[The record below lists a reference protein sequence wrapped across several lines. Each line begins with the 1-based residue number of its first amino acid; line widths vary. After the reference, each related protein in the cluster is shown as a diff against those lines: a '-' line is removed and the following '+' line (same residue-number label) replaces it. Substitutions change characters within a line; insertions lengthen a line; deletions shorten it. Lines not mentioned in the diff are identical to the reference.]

1 MKKLIALL
9 LALVM
14 VLSLVACGGS
24 TEEKTEAP
32 AAEAPK
38 AEAPAAEAPA
48 APAATSIRMVNGKIE
63 IDAQLK
69 KLAEIYKAETGVEVI
84 IESLGGGIDV
94 NGTIKGYFQ
103 AGNMPD
109 IFVFGS
115 DAEAQQW
122 GEAGALVDMADQAW
136 AADTDAEYV
145 HADFGTIGFPYTVEA
160 IGLIYNADILEKA
173 GVDPATMVTPA
184 GYKAAFEAIDAMK
197 EELGLTAVVGYSAE
211 PVNLWWSTANHM
223 FGNYLDAGLAR
234 DDSTYIDMLND
245 GGKLDTARLTDF
257 ANMLALFH
265 QYSDPALLVSGTYDQ
280 QILNFASGKYAFV
293 TQGNW
298 IGASLSTSAEYAAAG
313 SFECGMVPYAFNDSA
328 DTILVNSPS
337 WWGVYNGPN
346 QEAAK
351 AFLQWCSETKGQEIL
366 VLEAGCISP
375 FASCTIAAND
385 PLAATVMDHMARGK
399 TSSWGWLKLP
409 EGLSMNYTGQL
420 FADFAGGALDVE
432 GFVNAMVSVVDSAVE

>member
-32 AAEAPK
+32 AAEAAP
-38 AEAPAAEAPA
+38 EAAAPA
-48 APAATSIRMVNGKIE
+48 APADPSATSIRLINGKIE

-69 KLAEIYKAETGVEVI
+69 KLAEMYKAETGVEVI

-94 NGTIKGYFQ
+94 NGTIKGYLQ

-109 IFVFGS
+109 IFVVAS
-115 DAEAQQW
+115 DAEVQQW
-122 GEAGALVDMADQAW
+122 GEAGLVDMSGEAW
-136 AADTDAEYV
+136 VADTDAAYV
-145 HADFGTIGFPYTVEA
+145 HPEFGTVGFPYTVEA
-160 IGLIYNADILEKA
+160 IGLIYNASILEKA
-173 GVDPATMVTPA
+173 GVDPATMVTPE
-184 GYKAAFEAIDAMK
+184 GYKAAFEAIDAK
-197 EELGLTAVVGYSAE
+197 KDELGLTAVIGYSAE

-223 FGNYLDAGLAR
+223 FGNYLDAGMPVG
-234 DDSTYIDMLND
+234 DTTYIDMLND
-245 GGKLDTARLTDF
+245 GGKLDEARLTDF
-257 ANMLALFH
+257 ANMLDLFH

-337 WWGVYNGPN
+337 WWAVYDGPN

-351 AFLQWCSETKGQEIL
+351 AFLQWCSEAQAQEVL
-366 VLEAGCISP
+366 VLEAGFISP
-375 FASCTIAAND
+375 FKSCTIAAND

-420 FADFAGGALDVE
+420 FADFAGGTLDAE
-432 GFVNAMVSVVDSAVE
+432 GFVKAMISVVDGAVE

>member
-1 MKKLIALL
+1 MKKLLAIL

-14 VLSLVACGGS
+14 VLSLVACGGT
-24 TEEKTEAP
+24 TEEKTDAP
-32 AAEAPK
+32 AEAPK
-38 AEAPAAEAPA
+38 ADAPAAEAPA
-48 APAATSIRMVNGKIE
+48 AEGATSIRMINGKIE

-69 KLAEIYKAETGVEVI
+69 KLAEMYKEETGVEVI

-94 NGTIKGYFQ
+94 NGTIKGYLQ
-103 AGNMPD
+103 AGNMPE
-109 IFVFGS
+109 IFVVAS
-115 DAEAQQW
+115 DAEVQQW
-122 GEAGALVDMADQAW
+122 GEAGTLADLSGEAW
-136 AADTDAEYV
+136 VADTDSAYV
-145 HADFGTIGFPYTVEA
+145 HSEFGTVGFPYTVEA
-160 IGLIYNADILEKA
+160 IGLIYNASILEAA
-173 GVDPATMVTPA
+173 GVDPASMNSPA
-184 GYKAAFEAIDAMK
+184 GYKAAFEAIDAKK

-223 FGNYLDAGLAR
+223 FGNYLDAGMPR
-234 DDSTYIDMLND
+234 GDTTYIDMLND
-245 GGKLDTARLTDF
+245 GGKLDEARLTDF

-313 SFECGMVPYAFNDSA
+313 SFKCGMVPYAFNESA

-337 WWGVYNGPN
+337 WWAVYDGPN

-351 AFLQWCSETKGQEIL
+351 AFLQWCSEPKAQEVL
-366 VLEAGCISP
+366 VLEAGFISP
-375 FASCTIAAND
+375 FKSCTIAAND
-385 PLAATVMDHMARGK
+385 PLAATVIDHMNRGK

-420 FADFAGGALDVE
+420 FADFAGGTLDVE
-432 GFVNAMVSVVDSAVE
+432 GYVKAMMSVVDSAVE

>member
-32 AAEAPK
+32 AEAPK
-38 AEAPAAEAPA
+38 AEAAAPA
-48 APAATSIRMVNGKIE
+48 APADPSATSIRMVNGKIE

-160 IGLIYNADILEKA
+160 IGLIYNASILEKA
-173 GVDPATMVTPA
+173 GVDPATMVTPE

-197 EELGLTAVVGYSAE
+197 AELGLTAVIGYSAE

-245 GGKLDTARLTDF
+245 GGKLDAARLTDF

-337 WWGVYNGPN
+337 WWGVYNGAN

-351 AFLQWCSETKGQEIL
+351 AFLQWCSEAKGQEVL